1 MAVPMNPIE
10 KKSYE
15 TNEKVINSLLES
27 LSELEFVKV
36 MQFNIAKEIWEKIIQ
51 TYKGDSQVKRA
62 KLQTLRIQY
71 ETLKMHSDEII
82 ASYFL
87 WVDDIVNHM
96 RNLGEEIKE
105 ATIVEKILRYLSSKF
120 ESKVSP
126 IEEKLDL

>member
-1 MAVPMNPIE
+1 MNPIE

-87 WVDDIVNHM
+87 
-96 RNLGEEIKE
+96 
-105 ATIVEKILRYLSSKF
+105 
-120 ESKVSP
+120 
-126 IEEKLDL
+126 